1 MAEETSI
8 VRSELSDEQQLAI
21 PLVAAGEDAANVAKA
36 AGVTPQMVYRW
47 WRQPAFR
54 AALNEH
60 HERAAEATQ
69 DQLRALAGKAVEALA
84 GGIADEDPKIRIQA
98 AVHIL
103 KTVGQY
109 GQRLPRIGPTTPED
123 VVREEEIRRQGE
135 EQDRK
140 QREFLAS
147 L

>member
-21 PLVAAGEDAANVAKA
+21 PLVAAGKDPADVAQA
-36 AGVTPQMVYRW
+36 AGVAPQMVCEW
-47 WRQPAFR
+47 WSQPAFR

-60 HERAAEATQ
+60 HQRTAEATQ
-69 DQLRALAGKAVEALA
+69 DRLRALVSKAAEALA

-109 GQRLPRIGPTTPED
+109 GQRLPRIGPTAPED
-123 VVREEEIRRQGE
+123 VAREE
-135 EQDRK
+135 
-140 QREFLAS
+140 
-147 L
+147 